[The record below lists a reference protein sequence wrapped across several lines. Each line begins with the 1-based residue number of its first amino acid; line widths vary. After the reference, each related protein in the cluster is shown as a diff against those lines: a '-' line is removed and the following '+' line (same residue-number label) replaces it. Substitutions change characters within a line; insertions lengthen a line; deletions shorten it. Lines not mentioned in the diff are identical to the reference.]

1 MTDRRRTSAHK
12 TPARK
17 KAVRVKKIEK
27 YGLPAWRY
35 RMAVCG
41 MAVLGLVLVGRI
53 AALQV
58 LPDMEQGYEFLQNQ
72 GDQRTIR
79 NQEISAYRGS
89 ILDRNGRP
97 LAVSTPLVDII
108 ADPQLLREDQR
119 ASLAE
124 AVGLSEA
131 ELKEKLS
138 FYSDKRF
145 MYIKRG
151 LRPDEA
157 ELIADTRYA
166 GVTVQ
171 QDYSRFYPDAEVF
184 AQTLGLLHSEGY
196 GIEGLELG
204 YEDWLSGT
212 PGKQRVVVDRYG
224 RVVDY
229 LGQISAVEPGKDLKL
244 TIDMELQFLAYKALK
259 SAFVKH
265 QAASASMVVMDPS
278 TGEILAIASQP
289 SFNPNNREN
298 IKYDSV
304 RNRALVD
311 SFEPGSTVKPFTM
324 LAAIESGKYH
334 PSTAVE
340 TSPGYI
346 RVDGKFIKDFRN
358 YETLDLTG
366 VLAKSSQVGT
376 VKVALSLDEDLLFET
391 FQRVGLGEPA
401 VMGFP
406 GEVGGSLPQRYEWDD
421 IQQAT
426 FAYGYGITATT
437 LQLAQAYS
445 VLANDGLR
453 VYPSLVEGVSKP
465 APEQVAS
472 ASAVKQVKAM
482 MREVVEHGT
491 GTLAAVEHYSV
502 AGKTGTGH
510 LVGSGGYED
519 HKYSSLFAGFAPVD
533 DPELVI
539 AIVIS
544 DPKGEDYFGG
554 LVAAPVFSEVM
565 GNALR
570 IFNVPGEQEDILL
583 GLNP

>member
-1 MTDRRRTSAHK
+1 MTSRRK
-12 TPARK
+12 TPVQKTVRK
-17 KAVRVKKIEK
+17 KAVRVKKIGK
-27 YGLPAWRY
+27 YNLPSWRY
-35 RMAVCG
+35 NMAIGG

-53 AALQV
+53 ATLQV
-58 LPDMEQGYEFLQNQ
+58 LPDVEQGYEFLQSQ
-72 GDQRTIR
+72 GDRRTIR
-79 NQEISAYRGS
+79 DQEIPAYRGS

-119 ASLAE
+119 ASLAK
-124 AVGLSEA
+124 AVGISEV
-131 ELKEKLS
+131 ELGEKLA

-145 MYIKRG
+145 MYVKRG
-151 LRPDEA
+151 LRPDQAEPIAEA
-157 ELIADTRYA
+157 RFV

-171 QDYSRFYPDAEVF
+171 EDYRRFYPDSEVF

-212 PGKQRVVVDRYG
+212 SGKQRVVVDRFG

-229 LGQISAVEPGKDLKL
+229 LGLISSVEPGKDLKL
-244 TIDMELQFLAYKALK
+244 TIDMELQYLAYKALK
-259 SAFVKH
+259 AAFIKH
-265 QAASASMVVMDPS
+265 QAASASMVVMDPR
-278 TGEILAIASQP
+278 TGEILAMASQP

-334 PSTAVE
+334 PSTAIE

-391 FQRVGLGEPA
+391 FQSVGLGEPA
-401 VMGFP
+401 VVGFP
-406 GEVGGSLPQRYEWDD
+406 GEVGGSLPQRYNWDD
-421 IQQAT
+421 IQRVT
-426 FAYGYGITATT
+426 FAYGYGVTATT

-453 VYPSLVEGVSKP
+453 VYPSLVQGVSKP

-472 ASAVKQVKAM
+472 VSAVQKVKAM
-482 MREVVEHGT
+482 MQEVVEHGT
-491 GTLAAVEHYSV
+491 GTLAAVEHYNV

-510 LVGSGGYED
+510 LIDSSGGYDD
-519 HKYSSLFAGFAPVD
+519 HRYSSLFAGFAPAD

-539 AIVIS
+539 AVVIS

-570 IFNVPGEQEDILL
+570 ILNVPGEQEDILL
-583 GLNP
+583 GVNQ